1 MDGRDGTGSRIH
13 RRKFM
18 RCGATVMGASMLG
31 SGLTGCL
38 RDDPS
43 GGRTSYLRALD
54 FVGPEPLPPTRI
66 YPAMPKAVVSIAG
79 VHGSVEEA
87 VREAVEAAGGLAE
100 IEPGQRVMIK
110 PNITGPILWN
120 IYPPGRITT
129 DLEVVQA
136 VIRLVKERGAHP
148 LVGDC
153 GMFLSEFAFTTTGF
167 EWLCRREGAEGF
179 PFNRS
184 FINVPMLKNHET
196 TFAEFTCCLKSFV
209 GVCHPDDRKLP
220 VPDALHIRNISEKIA
235 ELNLCLEPLINIVDA
250 TTIMVQGGPGDSMFW
265 GDPFYHDAVWDHPG
279 LILASRDRV
288 ACDSVALA
296 VLKLF
301 AAGHRISLDY
311 VEKSV
316 WDQVQIY
323 YAAELGL
330 GQAEAENITIEDLR
344 VSQFD
349 EIRDNWK

>member
-87 VREAVEAAGGLAE
+87 VREAVEAAGGLTE

-184 FINVPMLKNHET
+184 EYIRFRPGQRHWSQGFRIPRILTEVDHFINVPMLKNHET

-301 AAGHRISLDY
+301 ADGHRI
-311 VEKSV
+311 
-316 WDQVQIY
+316 
-323 YAAELGL
+323 
-330 GQAEAENITIEDLR
+330 
-344 VSQFD
+344 
-349 EIRDNWK
+349 